1 MLWQKREVFWCTTSI
16 LMLRFNNGRKFIK
29 QQLREIKIESE
40 KAFERVM
47 VEVMGQLCSWLEY
60 SHCRKDLK
68 SFFYQ
73 VFRFKDVIPNYF
85 TALIS
90 QLNVNEALY

>member
-1 MLWQKREVFWCTTSI
+1 
-16 LMLRFNNGRKFIK
+16 
-29 QQLREIKIESE
+29 
-40 KAFERVM
+40 M
-47 VEVMGQLCSWLEY
+47 VEVMGQLCSWLDY
-60 SHCRKDLK
+60 SHCRKDLQG
-68 SFFYQ
+68 FFYQ